1 MVAWLEMTQWPLNW
15 TGECLISCLMAPC
28 IAAALVSGIN
38 TTNNHTLAVITAMSK
53 NINSKVLC
61 WKQISLR
68 LCFGKLDKVSWSGC
82 VWPVLVCIRGASGCH
97 ARAGHKIRRAQW
109 IPEGPGIWDTGP
121 ESKIGHFGFHLGFV
135 WLDLWLGLD
144 IANIKLVQRK
154 YVDPNKM

>member
-61 WKQISLR
+61 WKQVSLR
-68 LCFGKLDKVSWSGC
+68 LCFGKLDKVRLCLACAGLHTRGQWVSCKG
-82 VWPVLVCIRGASGCH
+82 WPQNTPSSVDTR
-97 ARAGHKIRRAQW
+97 
-109 IPEGPGIWDTGP
+109 GPGYLRHRPWVQNWTFWISLRVCVAGLVTWTRHCQYQIGP
-121 ESKIGHFGFHLGFV
+121 KEICWPK
-135 WLDLWLGLD
+135 
-144 IANIKLVQRK
+144 
-154 YVDPNKM
+154 